1 MNNFIT
7 KPVNTCKNTNRK
19 KSFHLTNKIKILLHS
34 RFSRR
39 TKFYLMLGFLL
50 WTSIQTTQ
58 AQSTTYSGN
67 ITVRTQTEV
76 ENFRSILTGVTTI
89 EGNVTIGKSGIV
101 ANVIN
106 DISIFS
112 RVDSI
117 SGNLGV
123 IGTSL
128 SSLDDFNSLQ
138 YIGGEFSVNDNNIL
152 DSLGN
157 FNALQNIGGNF
168 ALYGNSSMTSLG
180 NFDALQSVGGS
191 FTLTYNDVLY
201 SLANFNSLQIIT
213 EDFFVF
219 GNPSLTS
226 LGSFNALQSVGKSLF
241 VSNNNS
247 LDSLGDFAIL
257 QNIGRDLDINGNSS
271 LTSLGNFNA
280 LHSIG
285 RDLDVHNNNSLLFL
299 GDFTS
304 LQFVERLFSV
314 IENTSMSFLGDFS
327 ALQSITAGFTVTEND
342 SLSFLGDF
350 SNLDTI
356 KGDLSV
362 YANNNLDSLGNF
374 SSLQFIGGNFT
385 SYNNLHISSLGSFTS
400 LQSIKKSFAIIDNPS
415 LTSLGD
421 FTALQSIERAFI
433 VTENNSLISLGDL
446 THLTHIGT
454 EDSLSVSSIGNR
466 QNNVSIIVENN
477 DNLVSCCVLTEF
489 LLERKY
495 AASGKIFINNNAE
508 GCNSKSEI
516 LLCIPSIAIIAP
528 VDATD
533 NRINVDDTT
542 QKFNITLNVGGGG
555 TGWVSE
561 ITEGEEFITSITPQG
576 EVDQK
581 GDRQVTIFLNR
592 NNGIQRSGI
601 ITFRTTGGSGS
612 ASVML
617 TVIQNAGPPTITIS
631 SNDITQEGNNF
642 IINVSHLQQNF
653 DVNVIANG
661 GAISWYTD
669 FNANPDNF
677 IDTINENGH
686 VNGEMINIRVN
697 QNTGQQRTGIIML
710 TASNGNNDMNQII
723 YINVIQNAGP
733 PTITVSGNDIT
744 QEGNNFTI
752 NVSHLQQNFVVNVT
766 ANGGATSWY
775 TDFNTNP
782 DNFIDSINEN
792 GHVDGEMINIRVNQ
806 NTGLQRTGIIT
817 LTASNGNNDM
827 NQIIHIN
834 VIQNAGLPTITVS
847 GNNITQNGNNFTA
860 NLSHLQ
866 QNFDVNVIA
875 NGGAISWYTDFNAN
889 PDNFIDSINENG
901 HVNGEMI
908 NIRVNQNT
916 GQQRTGII
924 MLTAS
929 NGNDDMNQTIYINVI
944 QDAGP
949 PTITASCNNI
959 IQEGNNFIFNVSHL
973 QQNFDVNII
982 VNGGATSWYTDFN
995 TNPDN
1000 FIDSINENGHVDGEM
1015 INIRVNQNT
1024 GLQRTGI
1031 ITLTASNGNNDMNQ
1045 IIYINVIQKAGL
1057 PTITVSGNNITQ
1069 NGNNFTANLSHLQQ
1083 NFDVNVIANGGATSW
1098 YTDFNANPD
1107 NFINSINENGHVNGE
1122 MINISVNQNT
1132 GQQRT
1137 GIITLTASN
1146 GNSDMNQKVL
1156 LIITQKE
1163 SSPEIILSV
1172 EEFPVTNYT
1181 VEAEANTLSID
1192 IDLEGTATSW
1202 TSVFDN
1208 TTTENFITNIFPS
1221 RGNSDGSVT
1230 VSLSANSGMARANN
1244 ITFIATDGV
1253 TSTEQQF
1260 TINQAGATPTIF
1272 FESHSNGRIQVDSS
1286 AQMVKIVLGIGGGTT
1301 GWRAIKIIDNEN
1313 FITLPIDATG
1323 SHNDTISI
1331 AITANNS
1338 SNTER
1343 SAIIAFYTIG
1353 GTGTSTKTFEI
1364 IQTGRV
1370 EPSTISITHPEEA
1383 MDGMLTVGPESQTLK
1398 IALNIGGSAT
1408 GWKAI
1413 QSTNEEDF
1421 VSIPE
1426 DPTGEDNDTLEIILS
1441 ANDGLQR
1448 TTTIFF
1454 MTTGGNEYP
1463 GNQTLT
1469 ITQTMSLL
1477 PTFEVISTPKAVND
1491 TIRVNFDADAVAL
1504 TVIANIGITNWTSI
1518 KTGNFISLDI
1528 DSGSYGLTTS
1538 NVFLGENRD
1547 NYHRSGTITF
1557 TAQGVNGVIN
1567 QTLTIIQEK
1576 KPPSNLLEELSI
1588 IFYPNPV
1595 IHELTI
1601 QGLKGDSY
1609 VFIRDVSG
1617 KKIATYS
1624 LDTDKNTIDVSN
1636 FSVGIYIIVL
1646 EENGKKTIEKI
1657 IKI

>member
-1 MNNFIT
+1 ML
-7 KPVNTCKNTNRK
+7 CK
-19 KSFHLTNKIKILLHS
+19 SLE
-34 RFSRR
+34 
-39 TKFYLMLGFLL
+39 
-50 WTSIQTTQ
+50 
-58 AQSTTYSGN
+58 
-67 ITVRTQTEV
+67 EV
-76 ENFRSILTGVTTI
+76 
-89 EGNVTIGKSGIV
+89 
-101 ANVIN
+101 
-106 DISIFS
+106 
-112 RVDSI
+112 
-117 SGNLGV
+117 
-123 IGTSL
+123 
-128 SSLDDFNSLQ
+128 
-138 YIGGEFSVNDNNIL
+138 
-152 DSLGN
+152 
-157 FNALQNIGGNF
+157 
-168 ALYGNSSMTSLG
+168 
-180 NFDALQSVGGS
+180 
-191 FTLTYNDVLY
+191 
-201 SLANFNSLQIIT
+201 
-213 EDFFVF
+213 
-219 GNPSLTS
+219 
-226 LGSFNALQSVGKSLF
+226 LF

-247 LDSLGDFAIL
+247 LDSLGNFAGL

-271 LTSLGNFNA
+271 LTSLGNFSA

-327 ALQSITAGFTVTEND
+327 ALQSITADFTVTEND

-400 LQSIKKSFAIIDNPS
+400 LQSIKKSFAIINNPS

-454 EDSLSVSSIGNR
+454 EDSLFVSSIGNR
-466 QNNVSIIVENN
+466 QNNISIIVENN

-489 LLERKY
+489 LSERRY

-592 NNGIQRSGI
+592 NNGIQRNGI

-631 SNDITQEGNNF
+631 GNDITQEGNNF
-642 IINVSHLQQNF
+642 TINVSHLQQNF
-653 DVNVIANG
+653 DVNVAANG
-661 GAISWYTD
+661 GATSWYTD

-677 IDTINENGH
+677 IDSINENGH

-744 QEGNNFTI
+744 QNGNNFTINVSHLQQNFDVNVTANGGATSWYIDFNSNPDNFIDSINENGHVNGEMINIRVNQNTGLQRTGIITLTASNGNNDMNQTIHINVIQNAGPPTITLSGNNITQNGNNFTANLSHLQQNFDVNVIANGGATSWYTDFNANPDNFIDSINENGHVNGEMINIRVNQNTGQQRTGIITLTASNGNNDMNQIIHINVIQNAGPPTITVSGNDITQEGNNFTI

-775 TDFNTNP
+775 TDFNANP

-792 GHVDGEMINIRVNQ
+792 GHVNGEMINIRVNQ
-806 NTGLQRTGIIT
+806 NTGQQRTGIIT

-834 VIQNAGLPTITVS
+834 VIQNAGPPTITIS
-847 GNNITQNGNNFTA
+847 GNDITQNGNNFTA

-908 NIRVNQNT
+908 NIRVNQNA

-929 NGNDDMNQTIYINVI
+929 NGNNDMNQTIYINVI
-944 QDAGP
+944 QNAGP

-982 VNGGATSWYTDFN
+982 VNGGATSWYTSFN
-995 TNPDN
+995 ANPDN
-1000 FIDSINENGHVDGEM
+1000 FIDSINENGHVNGEM

-1045 IIYINVIQKAGL
+1045 NIHINVIQKAGL

-1122 MINISVNQNT
+1122 MINIRVNQNT

-1137 GIITLTASN
+1137 GIITITASN
-1146 GNSDMNQKVL
+1146 GNSDMNQNVL

-1172 EEFPVTNYT
+1172 GEFPVTNYT

-1208 TTTENFITNIFPS
+1208 TTTDNFITNIFPS
-1221 RGNSDGSVT
+1221 MGNSDGSVT

-1286 AQMVKIVLGIGGGTT
+1286 AQTVKIVLGIGGGTT

-1504 TVIANIGITNWTSI
+1504 TVIANIGITSWTSI

-1538 NVFLGENRD
+1538 NVFFGENRD

-1557 TAQGVNGVIN
+1557 IAQGVNGVIN

>member
-106 DISIFS
+106 DISVFS

-138 YIGGEFSVNDNNIL
+138 YIGGEFSVNNNNIL

-191 FTLTYNDVLY
+191 FILTYNDVLY

-226 LGSFNALQSVGKSLF
+226 LGGFNALQIVGRSLF

-247 LDSLGDFAIL
+247 LDSLGDFAGL

-271 LTSLGNFNA
+271 LTSLGNFSA

-327 ALQSITAGFTVTEND
+327 ALQSITADFTVTEND

-601 ITFRTTGGSGS
+601 IAFRTTGGSGS

-617 TVIQNAGPPTITIS
+617 TVIQNAGPPTIIIS

-677 IDTINENGH
+677 IDSINENGH

-710 TASNGNNDMNQII
+710 TTSNGNNDMNQTI

-744 QEGNNFTI
+744 QNSNNFTI

-827 NQIIHIN
+827 NQTIHIN

-875 NGGAISWYTDFNAN
+875 NGGATSWYTDFNAN

-982 VNGGATSWYTDFN
+982 VNGGATSWYTRFN
-995 TNPDN
+995 ANPDN

-1230 VSLSANSGMARANN
+1230 ISLSANSGMARANN

-1504 TVIANIGITNWTSI
+1504 TVIANIGITSWTSI

>member
-112 RVDSI
+112 SVDSI

-152 DSLGN
+152 DSLGD

-191 FTLTYNDVLY
+191 FILTYNDVLY

-219 GNPSLTS
+219 GNPSLAS
-226 LGSFNALQSVGKSLF
+226 LGGFNALQSIGKSLF

-247 LDSLGDFAIL
+247 LDSLGDFAAL

-271 LTSLGNFNA
+271 LTSLGNFSA

-327 ALQSITAGFTVTEND
+327 ALQSITADFTVTEND

-631 SNDITQEGNNF
+631 
-642 IINVSHLQQNF
+642 
-653 DVNVIANG
+653 
-661 GAISWYTD
+661 
-669 FNANPDNF
+669 
-677 IDTINENGH
+677 
-686 VNGEMINIRVN
+686 
-697 QNTGQQRTGIIML
+697 
-710 TASNGNNDMNQII
+710 
-723 YINVIQNAGP
+723 
-733 PTITVSGNDIT
+733 GNDIT

-752 NVSHLQQNFVVNVT
+752 NVSHLQQNFDVNVA

-775 TDFNTNP
+775 TDFNVNP

-806 NTGLQRTGIIT
+806 NTGLQRTGIIM

-827 NQIIHIN
+827 NQN
-834 VIQNAGLPTITVS
+834 
-847 GNNITQNGNNFTA
+847 
-860 NLSHLQ
+860 
-866 QNFDVNVIA
+866 
-875 NGGAISWYTDFNAN
+875 
-889 PDNFIDSINENG
+889 
-901 HVNGEMI
+901 
-908 NIRVNQNT
+908 
-916 GQQRTGII
+916 
-924 MLTAS
+924 
-929 NGNDDMNQTIYINVI
+929 IYINII
-944 QDAGP
+944 QNAGP
-949 PTITASCNNI
+949 PTITVSSNDI
-959 IQEGNNFIFNVSHL
+959 TQEGNNFTINVSHL
-973 QQNFDVNII
+973 QQNFVIN
-982 VNGGATSWYTDFN
+982 VTANGGATSWYTDFN
-995 TNPDN
+995 ANPDN

-1107 NFINSINENGHVNGE
+1107 NFIDSINENGHVDGEMINIRVNQNTGQQRTGIIMLTASNGNNDMNQTIYINVIQNAGPPTITASCNNIIQEGNNFIFNVSHLQQNFDVNIIVNGGATSWYTDFNANPDNFIDSINENGHVNGE
-1122 MINISVNQNT
+1122 MINIRVNQNTGLQRTGIITLTASNGNNDMNQIIYINVIQKAGLPTITVSGNNITQNGNNFTANLSHLQQNFDVNVIANGGATSWYTDFNANPDNFIDSINENGHVNGEMINIRVNQNT

-1146 GNSDMNQKVL
+1146 GNNDMNQNVL

-1172 EEFPVTNYT
+1172 GEFPVTNYT
-1181 VEAEANTLSID
+1181 VEAETNTLSID

-1286 AQMVKIVLGIGGGTT
+1286 AQTVKIVLGIGGGTT

-1504 TVIANIGITNWTSI
+1504 TVIANIGITSWTSI

-1538 NVFLGENRD
+1538 NVFFGENRD